1 MNRKNFCNE
10 FSKCLLNLFSDF
22 GKYKTIVSVCDT
34 INFFIIKI
42 DTENPDEHKEI
53 NYVDYFFSKNP
64 EMFNEL
70 DKEKINTINLIK
82 SNQESI
88 MEKFSIRFDVISS
101 NHLDMSFN
109 NHSIICSDIKN
120 SFVNSNL
127 QTLIDSLEQISNKIS
142 PYFKFTWCEYEV
154 EISEDKFNLINF
166 KSDSYY
172 PNSKLMSI
180 FLDNFDLNDLKFDS
194 SFIEL
199 SVV

>member
-1 MNRKNFCNE
+1 
-10 FSKCLLNLFSDF
+10 
-22 GKYKTIVSVCDT
+22 
-34 INFFIIKI
+34 
-42 DTENPDEHKEI
+42 
-53 NYVDYFFSKNP
+53 
-64 EMFNEL
+64 
-70 DKEKINTINLIK
+70 
-82 SNQESI
+82 
-88 MEKFSIRFDVISS
+88 MEKFSVRFDVISS

-109 NHSIICSDIKN
+109 NHSIICSDVKN

-166 KSDSYY
+166 NSDSYY

-199 SVV
+199 SVF

>member
-1 MNRKNFCNE
+1 
-10 FSKCLLNLFSDF
+10 
-22 GKYKTIVSVCDT
+22 
-34 INFFIIKI
+34 
-42 DTENPDEHKEI
+42 
-53 NYVDYFFSKNP
+53 
-64 EMFNEL
+64 MFNEL